1 MMSTNAGCCGSWAA
15 LNSLQ
20 TALTSNEGSYTVD
33 VSVCVYIYI
42 YIYIILFCIY
52 EYIHTYPY
60 VVYCRCSTVVQISL
74 CK

>member
-42 YIYIILFCIY
+42 YILFYFVFMNI
-52 EYIHTYPY
+52 YIHIHMLY
-60 VVYCRCSTVVQISL
+60 TVDAL
-74 CK
+74 L